1 MYYTIKD
8 LNKLSPS
15 LAKKIA
21 QEQGT
26 QRQWHPAYA
35 DIPDHPRCSTA
46 DCGNP
51 RIVMDYHWTSGKPV
65 YRPVCSDCHNTV
77 TAQRY
82 ALRHGAEWIKNI
94 ADVVAHK
101 AGYTSATAYLN
112 AKHPYR
118 QYRKDYCENIDGRL
132 GYVCT
137 TTILWD
143 GQLDSDHIDE
153 NPSHNDPSNIQTL
166 CKCCH
171 AYKGNVFVKAHGR
184 TPGRKFYGLI

>member
-8 LNKLSPS
+8 LNKLSPT

-35 DIPDHPRCSTA
+35 DIPNHPRCSTP
-46 DCGNP
+46 DCCNP

-65 YRPVCSDCHNTV
+65 YRPVCNDCHNTV

-82 ALRHGAEWIKNI
+82 AERHGAEWITNI

-101 AGYTSATAYLN
+101 AGYTSSSEYLN

-118 QYRKDYCENIDGRL
+118 QYRKDHCENKDGRL
-132 GYVCT
+132 GHVCT
-137 TTILWD
+137 TTILWT
-143 GQLDSDHIDE
+143 GQLDVHHVDQDPTNNKPE
-153 NPSHNDPSNIQTL
+153 NLWTL

-171 AYKGNVFVKAHGR
+171 AYAHKDQPQ
-184 TPGRKFYGLI
+184 TPGRKHYSML